1 MHVRRGLAAAA
12 AGTLLAL
19 TGTVAVSAPAVAAAP
34 SATLTIQSTSSSP
47 DFFVVLVNV
56 DADVPAGAPIGFV
69 LRGDDP
75 VFDDDLG
82 VNVTGTQT
90 FTGPVSLFAIV
101 PRTTLDEDR
110 PGQDELYARFS
121 APGLKLTTNVVT
133 GFF

>member
-1 MHVRRGLAAAA
+1 MEVRRGLTAAA
-12 AGTLLAL
+12 AGTVLAL

-34 SATLTIQSTSSSP
+34 SAKLTIQPTSSP
-47 DFFVVLVNV
+47 DVFVVIVNV

-101 PRTTLDEDR
+101 PRAALDEDR
-110 PGQDELYARFS
+110 PGKDELYARFS
-121 APGLKLTTNVVT
+121 APGLNLTTNVVT